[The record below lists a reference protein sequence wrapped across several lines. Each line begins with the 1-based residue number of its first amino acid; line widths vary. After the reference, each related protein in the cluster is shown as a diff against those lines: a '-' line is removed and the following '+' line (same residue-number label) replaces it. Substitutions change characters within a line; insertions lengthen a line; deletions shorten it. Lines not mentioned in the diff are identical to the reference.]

1 MIKRDIRN
9 TNLIKLAQKTSNW
22 IQSRLGSS
30 PSPPDQTH
38 TLNVNDT
45 LIKYVINY
53 Y

>member
-1 MIKRDIRN
+1 MREHSKGEAHVND
-9 TNLIKLAQKTSNW
+9 
-22 IQSRLGSS
+22 
-30 PSPPDQTH
+30 